1 MEVTRKR
8 SIVKTLTWRIIA
20 TVTTIIIV
28 FLLTR
33 EISLSLLA
41 GGFDV
46 IAKLVLY
53 YVHERA
59 WLKVRWGKKNK

>member
-8 SIVKTLTWRIIA
+8 SIAKTISWRVIA
-20 TVTTIIIV
+20 TFTTMIIV